1 MARASFLAAV
11 AVAAT
16 AIFGTAAS
24 DTRATSS
31 VRTATTLALVAYSTP
46 QAAFAEIIPAF
57 QATAAGRGV
66 EFQQSYAGAETQ
78 VRAVIA
84 GLPADVVDLSLEPNV
99 TDLVAAKLVAPDWNR
114 NATHGFVTR
123 SVVAFAVRDGN
134 PKHIRTWDD
143 LLKPGVQ
150 VVTPNPFSSGG
161 ARWNVMAA
169 YGAMLREGKTS
180 KQAIA
185 YLQQLFRDHVVSQDS
200 TARNALQTFL
210 AGKGD
215 VLLTYENEAI
225 LARQK
230 GERVFTVIPKATLLI
245 ENPAAVIST
254 SRNKAAAQAFVRFL
268 TTPTAQTIFA
278 ETGYRPVL
286 ASVAKRFAKQFP
298 YRPQL
303 FKIGYV
309 GGWEKVTKQFFDP
322 QTGVMAKIEQG
333 LGVGVGA

>member
-1 MARASFLAAV
+1 MCRLLLPLAAALAAFAAGAAPQPAPAARA
-11 AVAAT
+11 
-16 AIFGTAAS
+16 G
-24 DTRATSS
+24 
-31 VRTATTLALVAYSTP
+31 TTLALVAYSTP

-66 EFQQSYAGAETQ
+66 EFQQSYGGAETQ

-84 GLPADVVDLSLEPNV
+84 GLPADVVDFSLEPNV
-99 TDLVAAKLVAPDWNR
+99 TDLVAAKLVSPAWNR

-123 SVVAFAVRDGN
+123 SVVVFAVREGN

-143 LLKPGVQ
+143 LLQPGVQ

-169 YGAMLREGKTS
+169 YGAMLREHKTP
-180 KQAIA
+180 KQAVA
-185 YLQQLFRDHVVSQDS
+185 YLQELFRSHVVSQDT

-215 VLLTYENEAI
+215 VLLTYENEAL

-230 GERVFTVIPKATLLI
+230 GERIFYVIPKATLLI

-268 TTPTAQTIFA
+268 TTPAAQTIFA

-286 ASVAKRFAKQFP
+286 PSVAKRFSKQFP

-303 FKIGYV
+303 FTIRYV
-309 GGWEKVTKQFFDP
+309 GGWATVTKRFFDP
-322 QTGVMAKIEQG
+322 VSGVMAKIEQG
-333 LGVGVGA
+333 LGVGTSG